1 MTALEELAAALA
13 AYRQEAIEDPL
24 AHTQNDPTRD
34 ALVAAVEAVVLAAE
48 EDQLVELPP
57 SPAFGEHELAE
68 AYARRSVADPDDPEA
83 KAVDL
88 AVSVALADRRGGSYV
103 ANEARRNLRTAERAL
118 RELTLGHA
126 RQLRELHAGRLP
138 SFGSGLD
145 QDRRDLARAV
155 HLVEGLTNGL
165 IAGSHF
171 PLVLAPEPVE
181 EPTVAP
187 RRVSDRPQA

>member
-1 MTALEELAAALA
+1 MSALEELAAALA
-13 AYRQEAIEDPL
+13 AYRQEAVDFGL
-24 AHTQNDPTRD
+24 AHSQNDPTRD

-48 EDQLVELPP
+48 EDLLVELPP
-57 SPAFGEHELAE
+57 APTFGEHELAE

-83 KAVDL
+83 KAVDV

-103 ANEARRNLRTAERAL
+103 ANETRRNLRTAERAL
-118 RELTLGHA
+118 RDLTVGHA

-165 IAGSHF
+165 IAGAHF
-171 PLVLAPEPVE
+171 PLALAPEPE

-187 RRVSDRPQA
+187 RRIVDRPQA